1 MIPRT
6 PTSCGPPALPL
17 ELQKLRVVRAYQG
30 VSDELRR
37 RIVGGEVAQG
47 DVLPSE
53 IELASRFGVH
63 RSTVREGLRQ
73 LEQEGLLRRD
83 GKKLVVS
90 TPRTSDLAEA
100 AERTLRLRQVSF
112 LDVWQ
117 VASALEPLCASLA
130 ASRISE
136 DELEQLEA
144 EINRTEA
151 IVQAGGSPVDADIQ
165 FLARV
170 AAATHNPA
178 LLLARAPLSRLMR
191 AGYAA
196 IAPSLPQS
204 GTRLLQSH
212 RKLLTALRRRDAAA
226 AEEVMRRHL
235 SDYRRG
241 CEVAGMDMGQ
251 PIPPDPVA

>member
-1 MIPRT
+1 VAACLT
-6 PTSCGPPALPL
+6 V
-17 ELQKLRVVRAYQG
+17 ELHKLSVVRAYQL
-30 VSDELRR
+30 VSDDLRR
-37 RIVGGEVAQG
+37 RIVSGDVAQG

-53 IELASRFGVH
+53 LDLAARFGVH

-90 TPRTSDLAEA
+90 TPRSSDLAEA

-117 VASALEPLCASLA
+117 VASVLEPLGASLA
-130 ASRISE
+130 AARITE
-136 DELEQLEA
+136 DELEKLDAQMA
-144 EINRTEA
+144 RTAA
-151 IVQAGGSPVDADIQ
+151 IVAADGSPVDADID
-165 FLARV
+165 FLALV

-196 IAPSLPQS
+196 IAPALPQS
-204 GTRLLQSH
+204 GPRLLQSH
-212 RKLLTALRRRDAAA
+212 RRLLTALRRRDPAA
-226 AEEVMRRHL
+226 AEEIMKKHL
-235 SDYRRG
+235 SDYKRG
-241 CEVAGMDMGQ
+241 CEVAGMDMRLA
-251 PIPPDPVA
+251 IPPDPAP

>member
-1 MIPRT
+1 M
-6 PTSCGPPALPL
+6 
-17 ELQKLRVVRAYQG
+17 ELQKLRIVRAYQG
-30 VSDELRR
+30 VSDDLRR

-53 IELASRFGVH
+53 VELATRLGVH

-100 AERTLRLRQVSF
+100 AERALRLRQVSF

-117 VASALEPLCASLA
+117 VASVLEPLCAALA
-130 ASRISE
+130 AARIGE
-136 DELEQLEA
+136 EELERLEA
-144 EINRTEA
+144 EIARTEA
-151 IVQAGGSPVDADIQ
+151 IVSAGQSPVDADID
-165 FLARV
+165 FLALV

-178 LLLARAPLSRLMR
+178 LLLARASLSRLMR

-196 IAPSLPQS
+196 IAPALPQS
-204 GTRLLQSH
+204 GTRLLHSH
-212 RKLLTALRRRDAAA
+212 RKLLTALRRRDAKA
-226 AEEVMRRHL
+226 AEDVMRRHL

-241 CEVAGMDMGQ
+241 CEVAGMDMGL
-251 PIPPDPVA
+251 PIPPDPAG